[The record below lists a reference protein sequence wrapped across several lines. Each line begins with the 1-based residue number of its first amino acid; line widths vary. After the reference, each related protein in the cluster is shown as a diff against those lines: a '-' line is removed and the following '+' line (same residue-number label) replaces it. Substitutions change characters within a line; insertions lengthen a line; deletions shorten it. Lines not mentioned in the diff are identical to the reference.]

1 MEVGTDEAPDGGLD
15 LSVVVPVLDERESL
29 VPLQAAIRQALD
41 PTALRYEVL
50 YIDDGSTDG
59 SFEVLEKLHAHHP
72 EVRVVQLRR
81 NAGKAAAYAAG
92 FGLSRGATIATLD
105 ADLQD
110 DPAEI
115 PKLLE
120 HLDGETDL
128 VNGWRR
134 HRADPALKVLLSRAF
149 NLVASRLLGLRLHDL
164 NCGLRVLRR
173 GVARDLLLYGEL
185 HRFIP
190 ALAHGL
196 GYGIAEAEV
205 RHHPRAFARSRYGW
219 SRLPKGVLD
228 LLTVFLLGRFRERP
242 LHLFGGL
249 GVVTGLAGLG
259 IDAYIA
265 SLWLRY
271 GDIQGRHPLLMLGV
285 LLSVLGV
292 QLFCTGLVAEL
303 VARQR
308 PQPRA
313 LVRRI
318 LDGPREGGGCPGAEA
333 APSASAPVPSG

>member
-1 MEVGTDEAPDGGLD
+1 
-15 LSVVVPVLDERESL
+15 
-29 VPLQAAIRQALD
+29 
-41 PTALRYEVL
+41 
-50 YIDDGSTDG
+50 
-59 SFEVLEKLHAHHP
+59 
-72 EVRVVQLRR
+72 
-81 NAGKAAAYAAG
+81 
-92 FGLSRGATIATLD
+92 
-105 ADLQD
+105 
-110 DPAEI
+110 
-115 PKLLE
+115 
-120 HLDGETDL
+120 
-128 VNGWRR
+128 
-134 HRADPALKVLLSRAF
+134 
-149 NLVASRLLGLRLHDL
+149 
-164 NCGLRVLRR
+164 
-173 GVARDLLLYGEL
+173 VARDLLLYGEL

-190 ALAHGL
+190 ALVHAL
-196 GYGIAEAEV
+196 GYRIAEAEV
-205 RHHPRAFARSRYGW
+205 RHHPRVFARSRYGW